1 MTASEKDLPVIH
13 IQILHV
19 FFQLNYYYWPWD
31 TQSCELIVGSWTK
44 SGWEVDVVNM
54 NGGKKF
60 IYKIYFK
67 NILKSF
73 KKISGNV
80 TNLHLSNYAS
90 NLWTIVEARARREVT
105 YYHGIGEKLLLV
117 LTDSAL
123 SSQIVVFE

>member
-1 MTASEKDLPVIH
+1 M
-13 IQILHV
+13 
-19 FFQLNYYYWPWD
+19 NYYYWPWD

-54 NGGKKF
+54 NGGKFFLHNLFQKT
-60 IYKIYFK
+60 FK
-67 NILKSF
+67 NLL
-73 KKISGNV
+73 KISGNV

-123 SSQIVVFE
+123 RLLFLSFY